1 MNGKKNERAIN
12 FGAGPGQLPLEVLEE
27 VQAELLAYKNAK
39 VSILEIS
46 HRSGDFKKVIES
58 AQARLTQILNIPD
71 NYKVLFMQ
79 GGGTGLFSAVPLN
92 MMTTGTADY
101 IVTGSCEFL
110 IDPLSKFCGNFDR
123 TYFQVLGHR
132 KRQKK
137 QQNTVKS
144 IWSYQKLANTQR
156 FLTDQT
162 GISIQMRRI
171 EFHDIPETNGV
182 PLVADMSSNFVSKP
196 IDVSKFGLIFAG
208 AQKNVGPSG
217 VTIVIIRKDFIGTA
231 MKICP
236 SILDFAVVAEGN
248 SIHNTPPVFQI
259 YFVGLV
265 FEWILKNGGV
275 EGMEELA
282 RQKSQMIYDIIEKS
296 NGFYSCP
303 IKENCRSRMNIPF
316 RIKNDE
322 KLENDFV
329 SGAAA
334 LNMLQLKGHRSVG
347 GIRVSLYNAVTL
359 DQVKQLSNYMIKF
372 YEQHKN

>member
-101 IVTGSCEFL
+101 IVTGSWSSKAAKEAAKYGKVNL
-110 IDPLSKFCGNFDR
+110 VVPKTSQYTEIPDRSNWNLDPNA
-123 TYFQVLGHR
+123 
-132 KRQKK
+132 
-137 QQNTVKS
+137 
-144 IWSYQKLANTQR
+144 SYVYYCDNETIH
-156 FLTDQT
+156 
-162 GISIQMRRI
+162 GI